1 MASNET
7 EAESTLRETVNRLD
21 AKHERLSEDLQ
32 GWKARNHKDKSGIYI
47 RLNAIERK
55 ALFIPN
61 AQETEL
67 IKEAVSYYKAK
78 RELREKISTTL
89 VEKGVT
95 GLVLF
100 TVAAVFFYIK
110 HLLDRGG

>member
-1 MASNET
+1 MPIGEELK
-7 EAESTLRETVNRLD
+7 EAVDRLD

-55 ALFIPN
+55 ALFIPS

-67 IKEAVSYYKAK
+67 IKEAQSP
-78 RELREKISTTL
+78 TTRL
-89 VEKGVT
+89 SESFV
-95 GLVLF
+95 
-100 TVAAVFFYIK
+100 
-110 HLLDRGG
+110 RRSQPR